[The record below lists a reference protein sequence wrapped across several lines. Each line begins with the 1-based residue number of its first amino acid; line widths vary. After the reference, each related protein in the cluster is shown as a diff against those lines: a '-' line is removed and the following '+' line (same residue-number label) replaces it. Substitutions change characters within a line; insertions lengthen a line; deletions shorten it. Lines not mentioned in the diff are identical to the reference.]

1 MSSNLVLVEDFFPAN
16 ITNKLLTIVKK
27 HNNDLSKPPGFAP
40 DGRAEINL
48 LDNWIL
54 TDIGNFVKD
63 NSIAKVK
70 DYRLEYASLFIDNK
84 DFFIPLHKDSSH
96 GKLED
101 GVTDV
106 CDPWKVQ
113 IQIYLN
119 NKRNPGIMFFDDAT
133 IKHYPSVVSV
143 GSHEPENST
152 VVWYMS
158 ESEIDEDNFC
168 PDTDFHID
176 NLLTV
181 NKRLAEH
188 NVPPIK
194 EVKYGYN
201 NGYIS
206 YTANRIA
213 HTVPKI
219 VDSVGDRVSI
229 TFKYN

>member
-119 NKRNPGIMFFDDAT
+119 
-133 IKHYPSVVSV
+133 
-143 GSHEPENST
+143 
-152 VVWYMS
+152 
-158 ESEIDEDNFC
+158 
-168 PDTDFHID
+168 
-176 NLLTV
+176 
-181 NKRLAEH
+181 
-188 NVPPIK
+188 
-194 EVKYGYN
+194 
-201 NGYIS
+201 
-206 YTANRIA
+206 
-213 HTVPKI
+213 
-219 VDSVGDRVSI
+219 
-229 TFKYN
+229 